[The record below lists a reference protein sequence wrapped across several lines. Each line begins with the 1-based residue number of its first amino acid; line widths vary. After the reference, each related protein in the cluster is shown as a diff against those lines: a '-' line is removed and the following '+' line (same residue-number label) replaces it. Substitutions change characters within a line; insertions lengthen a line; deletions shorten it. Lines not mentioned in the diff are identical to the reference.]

1 MNQEQLGATA
11 SMSLRAYAKHRKALG
26 LRGGSHVAV
35 RQAIRD
41 QRIVEGVTADG
52 QIIAEIADTEWGR
65 NTAPRPLGPARGR
78 PQERPRPRARSRIAH
93 SASSGQAAPS
103 TSLRTGSAAV
113 PTRQVAPQVASP
125 PPLSFGGSNYQLDRA
140 RRENVRLRKELIE
153 LRKLE
158 EKFVNADEV
167 KVAQFNRD
175 RMIRDRLLNIRD
187 RLAAPMSAESDI
199 KKCWDMLDIE
209 IRQVL
214 TALADAGVDSVSSE
228 VEPETAMV

>member
-1 MNQEQLGATA
+1 MNREPVSKTA
-11 SMSLRAYAKHRKALG
+11 PLSVRAYARHRKALG
-26 LRGGSHVAV
+26 LDGGSDTAV
-35 RQAIRD
+35 WKAIRD
-41 QRIVEGVTADG
+41 RRVVKGVTADG
-52 QIIAEIADTEWGR
+52 KIIAEIADAEWER
-65 NTAPRPLGPARGR
+65 NTG
-78 PQERPRPRARSRIAH
+78 PRPRVRSRV
-93 SASSGQAAPS
+93 AAPS
-103 TSLRTGSAAV
+103 TGG
-113 PTRQVAPQVASP
+113 PTRQVAPSVASSP
-125 PPLSFGGSNYQLDRA
+125 PPSFGGSNYQLDRA
-140 RRENVRLRKELIE
+140 RRENVKLRKEVIE

-228 VEPETAMV
+228 VERDAAKV

>member
-1 MNQEQLGATA
+1 MRPTDAGVLESQAIDDPSGRIAWRILEDTPGVECAAGLMPAPPTDDAAHGLLHGVSFPGFCGEGGEGDNLIGLEVGA
-11 SMSLRAYAKHRKALG
+11 
-26 LRGGSHVAV
+26 AV
-35 RQAIRD
+35 R
-41 QRIVEGVTADG
+41 
-52 QIIAEIADTEWGR
+52 
-65 NTAPRPLGPARGR
+65 
-78 PQERPRPRARSRIAH
+78 H
-93 SASSGQAAPS
+93 F
-103 TSLRTGSAAV
+103 
-113 PTRQVAPQVASP
+113 QVVW
-125 PPLSFGGSNYQLDRA
+125 LSFTHRRASQLDRA

>member
-1 MNQEQLGATA
+1 MNREPVSKTA
-11 SMSLRAYAKHRKALG
+11 PMSLRAYAKHRKAQG
-26 LRGGSHVAV
+26 LDGGSHVAV
-35 RQAIRD
+35 RNAIRD

-52 QIIAEIADTEWGR
+52 QIIADVADTEWER
-65 NTAPRPLGPARGR
+65 NTPPRPNVRRPHRLNPRITSAPA
-78 PQERPRPRARSRIAH
+78 Q
-93 SASSGQAAPS
+93 
-103 TSLRTGSAAV
+103 
-113 PTRQVAPQVASP
+113 TRHVAPQLSSAP
-125 PPLSFGGSNYQLDRA
+125 PAPFGGSNYPLDRA
-140 RRENVRLRKELIE
+140 RCENVKLREEVIE
-153 LRKLE
+153 LRKIE

-187 RLAAPMSAESDI
+187 RLAAPMSAESDV

-228 VEPETAMV
+228 VERDAAMV

>member
-1 MNQEQLGATA
+1 MLRR
-11 SMSLRAYAKHRKALG
+11 SSLQRRPLRSVVPTIRLTGRAAKT
-26 LRGGSHVAV
+26 SSSE
-35 RQAIRD
+35 
-41 QRIVEGVTADG
+41 RIV
-52 QIIAEIADTEWGR
+52 
-65 NTAPRPLGPARGR
+65 
-78 PQERPRPRARSRIAH
+78 
-93 SASSGQAAPS
+93 
-103 TSLRTGSAAV
+103 
-113 PTRQVAPQVASP
+113 
-125 PPLSFGGSNYQLDRA
+125 
-140 RRENVRLRKELIE
+140 IE

-187 RLAAPMSAESDI
+187 RLAAPMSAESDV

-228 VEPETAMV
+228 VERDAAKV